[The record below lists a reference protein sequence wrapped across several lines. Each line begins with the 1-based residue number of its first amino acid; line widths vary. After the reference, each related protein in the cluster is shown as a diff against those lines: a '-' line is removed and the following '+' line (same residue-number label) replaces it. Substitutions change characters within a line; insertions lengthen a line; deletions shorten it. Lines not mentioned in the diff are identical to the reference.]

1 MKRIALMLGV
11 AISLINF
18 SCREPDEKRGLNP
31 YVQEPEKMDD
41 RTTKEY
47 GMDNDSVDEIAPAPS
62 RDIPVEDEEGTGS

>member
-11 AISLINF
+11 AISLISF

-41 RTTKEY
+41 RAAKEY
-47 GMDNDSVDEIAPAPS
+47 GMDRDSVDEIAPPPK
-62 RDIPVEDEEGTGS
+62 RDVPAENEEGTGS